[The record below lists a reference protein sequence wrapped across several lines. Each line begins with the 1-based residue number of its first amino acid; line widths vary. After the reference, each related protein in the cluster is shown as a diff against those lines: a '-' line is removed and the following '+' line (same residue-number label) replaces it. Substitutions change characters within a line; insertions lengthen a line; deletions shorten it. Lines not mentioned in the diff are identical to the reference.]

1 MKRRDFAIGAAAL
14 TASSFGGTSGASAQ
28 GMDLA
33 PAPFRG
39 RQDQVEQ
46 AWREARSGARPLLG
60 RSDALLIL
68 QGGKITFER
77 YGADHG
83 PDVRHVS
90 WSMAKS
96 FTHALVGIAVGDGVV
111 DIDRP
116 LSLVA
121 HPDPGLTLRRLLN
134 LTDGLDWHEAS
145 YEPEKSDAARML
157 YGPGRLD
164 GAAYTAAM
172 HQAVKPGTR
181 FNYSTGAFQLAAA
194 ELAAHLFPG
203 LKDPA
208 SKRRAMADWI
218 GRRLFAPLGMT
229 TALAEFDAA
238 GTFVGGS
245 LVYAS
250 ARDFARFGELYRQDG
265 VVGGRRLL
273 PEGWVRFARTPTV
286 SPVYGAGFWLE
297 TSRLQPVP
305 PQPLLRGHGP
315 VDAFSAQG
323 HQGQVILIIPSRNA
337 VVVRLGLA
345 ADDPSAWAELGG
357 WLNQVVSAID
367 A

>member
-1 MKRRDFAIGAAAL
+1 MKRRDFAIGAAA
-14 TASSFGGTSGASAQ
+14 FGASA
-28 GMDLA
+28 GLAGLGRAADLPTA
-33 PAPFRG
+33 TLRG
-39 RQDQVEQ
+39 RQEQVER
-46 AWREARSGARPLLG
+46 AWREAVTGVHPVLG

-68 QGGKITFER
+68 QDGRIVFER
-77 YGADHG
+77 YGGDHG

-96 FTHALVGIAVGDGVV
+96 FTHALVGIGVADGKV

-116 LSLVA
+116 LTLVRN
-121 HPDPGLTLRRLLN
+121 PDPGLTLRRLLN

-164 GAAYTAAM
+164 GAGYTAAM

-181 FNYSTGAFQLAAA
+181 FNYSTGSFQLAAA
-194 ELAAHLFPG
+194 ELAAHLFPDAR
-203 LKDPA
+203 DPGT
-208 SKRRAMADWI
+208 KRRVMADFI
-218 GRRLFAPLGMT
+218 QQRLFAPLGMT

-238 GTFVGGS
+238 GTFIGGS

-265 VVGGRRLL
+265 MVGGRRLL
-273 PEGWVRFARTPTV
+273 PEGWVKFARTPTV

-297 TSRLQPVP
+297 TDHLMPKP
-305 PQPLLRGHGP
+305 PQPLLRGRGP
-315 VDAFSAQG
+315 RDAFSAQG
-323 HQGQVILIIPSRNA
+323 HEGQVILVIPSRNA
-337 VVVRLGLA
+337 VIVRLGKA
-345 ADDPSAWAELGG
+345 SDGPAAWAGLGD
-357 WLNQVVSAID
+357 WLNTVIAAID

>member
-1 MKRRDFAIGAAAL
+1 MKRRDFAIGASAL
-14 TASSFGGTSGASAQ
+14 AASAL
-28 GMDLA
+28 GGAGGSVAEAADLA
-33 PAPFRG
+33 VAPFRG
-39 RQDQVEQ
+39 RQDQVDR
-46 AWREARSGARPLLG
+46 AWREAMSGTRPVLG

-83 PDVRHVS
+83 PNVRHVS

-96 FTHALVGIAVGDGVV
+96 FTHALVGIGVGDGVV

-116 LSLVA
+116 LSLVS

-203 LKDPA
+203 LTDPRA
-208 SKRRAMADWI
+208 KRKAMADWI
-218 GRRLFAPLGMT
+218 DRRLFKPLGMT

-265 VVGGRRLL
+265 LVDGRRLL

-297 TSRLQPVP
+297 APLQPTA

-315 VDAFSAQG
+315 MDAFSAQG
-323 HQGQVILIIPSRNA
+323 HQGQVILILPSRNA

-345 ADDPSAWAELGG
+345 ADDPTAWTELGE
-357 WLNQVVSAID
+357 WLHPVVDAID

>member
-1 MKRRDFAIGAAAL
+1 MKRRDFAIGASAL
-14 TASSFGGTSGASAQ
+14 AASAL
-28 GMDLA
+28 GGAGGSVAEAADLA
-33 PAPFRG
+33 VAPFRG
-39 RQDQVEQ
+39 RQDQVDR
-46 AWREARSGARPLLG
+46 AWREAMSGTRPVLG

-83 PDVRHVS
+83 PNVRHVS

-96 FTHALVGIAVGDGVV
+96 FTHALVGIGVGDGVV

-116 LSLVA
+116 LSLVS

-164 GAAYTAAM
+164 VAAYTAAM

-203 LKDPA
+203 LTDPRA
-208 SKRRAMADWI
+208 KRKAMADWI
-218 GRRLFAPLGMT
+218 DRRLFKPLGMT

-265 VVGGRRLL
+265 LVDGRRLL

-297 TSRLQPVP
+297 APLQPTA

-315 VDAFSAQG
+315 MDAFSAQG
-323 HQGQVILIIPSRNA
+323 HQGQVILILPSRNA

-345 ADDPSAWAELGG
+345 ADDPSAWTELGE
-357 WLNQVVSAID
+357 WLHPVVDAID